1 MSNEIKTQ
9 IRAIISDV
17 SGIPEREIGGDSHF
31 VEELDLD
38 SLAMLEMGVDID
50 HAFQL
55 GLPDEPY
62 KELRCLNDAVELVSR
77 HLKERETQAEVA

>member
-1 MSNEIKTQ
+1 MSDEIRTQ

-17 SGIPEREIGGDSHF
+17 SGIPESEIGDDSHF
-31 VEELDLD
+31 IEELDLD

-55 GLPDEPY
+55 GLPDEHY
-62 KELRCLNDAVELVSR
+62 KELRCLDDAVELVSR
-77 HLKERETQAEVA
+77 QLEEREAKAEVA

>member
-1 MSNEIKTQ
+1 MSDSIQAQ

-17 SGIPEREIGGDSHF
+17 SGIPESEIGGQTHF
-31 VEELDLD
+31 IEELDLD

-55 GLPDEPY
+55 GLPDDEY
-62 KELRCLNDAVELVSR
+62 KELRCLDDATELVSR
-77 HLKERETQAEVA
+77 HVKEREAQAEVA

>member
-1 MSNEIKTQ
+1 MSDEIKTQ

-17 SGIPEREIGGDSHF
+17 SGIPEGEIGGDSHF

>member
-1 MSNEIKTQ
+1 
-9 IRAIISDV
+9 
-17 SGIPEREIGGDSHF
+17 
-31 VEELDLD
+31 
-38 SLAMLEMGVDID
+38 MLEMGVDID

-77 HLKERETQAEVA
+77 HLEEREAQAEVA